1 MKDRITRADVAI
13 NAGVSESTVSRALS
27 NSSQISEAI
36 KEKVRD
42 VAGNLGYIPNRQA
55 ALLAKNKTFRLGLV
69 VRTYKSFTPFSRS
82 YFPRLLDGTLQRAEE
97 RGFSITII
105 LDSVDDVP
113 KDLSLPVRSKEVDGL
128 LFSVTPMDDPRYR
141 DLKARDIPFV
151 LVNNRREGYFCVD
164 CDAETGM
171 REAFNHITT
180 LGHRR
185 IAYIAGDPIYWDGK
199 MRLEIF
205 TRLADEYGITATVV
219 PGNFSM
225 TRGREAA
232 GELLER
238 RDPPTLIMCASDRS
252 ALGVLSYC
260 RDRGIKIP
268 GNLSLIGFDNLGPA
282 RDAVPG
288 LTTINQPI
296 SLMGGEAT
304 DMLIDILENRSPE
317 PVRSLKTDFII
328 RESTG
333 RPLRYV
339 AASERSKRNAE
350 NSNDRSR

>member
-27 NSSQISEAI
+27 DSSQISEAI

-42 VAGNLGYIPNRQA
+42 VAGELGYIPNRQA

-69 VRTYKSFTPFSRS
+69 VRKYKSFTPFSRS

-105 LDSVDDVP
+105 LDNVEDVP
-113 KDLSLPVRSKEVDGL
+113 KDLSLPVRSREVDGL
-128 LFSVTPMDDPRYR
+128 LFSVTPLDDPRYS
-141 DLKARDIPFV
+141 DLKARNIPFV
-151 LVNNRREGYFCVD
+151 LVNNRREEFFCVD
-164 CDAETGM
+164 SDAESGM
-171 REAFNHITT
+171 REAFSYSTT

-185 IAYIAGDPIYWDGK
+185 IAYIAGDTAYWDGK
-199 MRLEIF
+199 ARLEVF
-205 TRLADEYGITATVV
+205 NRLAEEYDIKSLVV

-225 TRGREAA
+225 SRGREAA
-232 GELLER
+232 AELLAR
-238 RDPPTLIMCASDRS
+238 RDSPTLIMCASDRS

-260 RDRGIKIP
+260 RDRGIDIP
-268 GNLSLIGFDNLGPA
+268 GDLSLIGFDDLGPA

-296 SLMGGEAT
+296 SQMGSEAT

-317 PVRSLKTDFII
+317 TVRSLKTNFVI

-333 RPLRYV
+333 RPFRKKM
-339 AASERSKRNAE
+339 ASERRK
-350 NSNDRSR
+350 

>member
-27 NSSQISEAI
+27 DSSQISEAI
-36 KEKVRD
+36 KVKVRD
-42 VAGNLGYIPNRQA
+42 IAGSLGYIPNRQA

-105 LDSVDDVP
+105 LDNVGDVP
-113 KDLSLPVRSKEVDGL
+113 KDLSLTVRSKEVDGL
-128 LFSVTPMDDPRYR
+128 LFSVTPMDDPRYGE
-141 DLKARDIPFV
+141 LKARDIPFV
-151 LVNNRREGYFCVD
+151 LVNNRKEGYFCVD
-164 CDAETGM
+164 CDAESGM
-171 REAFNHITT
+171 REAFSHIAN

-185 IAYIAGDPIYWDGK
+185 IAYIAGDPTYWDGK
-199 MRLEIF
+199 VRLEIF
-205 TRLADEYGITATVV
+205 VRLAQEFGLAATVV
-219 PGNFSM
+219 PGDFSM
-225 TRGREAA
+225 ARGREAA
-232 GELLER
+232 GELLEHR
-238 RDPPTLIMCASDRS
+238 NAPTLIMCASDRS

-260 RDRGIKIP
+260 RDRGISIP
-268 GNLSLIGFDNLGPA
+268 GDLSLIGFDNLGPA

-288 LTTINQPI
+288 LTTIHQPVA
-296 SLMGGEAT
+296 LMGGEAT

-317 PVRSLKTDFII
+317 SVRSIKTDFIL

-333 RPLRYV
+333 RPLRQK
-339 AASERSKRNAE
+339 AASGRSK
-350 NSNDRSR
+350 

>member
-27 NSSQISEAI
+27 DSSQISEAI
-36 KEKVRD
+36 KEKVRG
-42 VAGNLGYIPNRQA
+42 VAGALGYIPNRQA

-82 YFPRLLDGTLQRAEE
+82 YFPRLLDGTLQCAEE

-105 LDSVDDVP
+105 LDTVDEEP
-113 KDLSLPVRSKEVDGL
+113 KDLSLPVRSREVDGL
-128 LFSVTPMDDPRYR
+128 LFSVTPMDEPRYE
-141 DLKARDIPFV
+141 DLKSRNIPFV
-151 LVNNRREGYFCVD
+151 LVNNRKEGYFCVD
-164 CDAETGM
+164 CNPEPGM
-171 REAFNHITT
+171 REAFSHITA
-180 LGHRR
+180 LGHQS
-185 IAYIAGDPIYWDGK
+185 IAYITGDTDYWDGK
-199 MRLEIF
+199 VRLDIF
-205 TRLADEYGITATVV
+205 RHLADEFNLKATIV

-238 RDPPTLIMCASDRS
+238 RDSPSLIMCASDRS

-260 RDRGIKIP
+260 RDRGIEIP
-268 GNLSLIGFDNLGPA
+268 GELSLIGFDNLGPA

-288 LTTINQPI
+288 LTTINQPVAR
-296 SLMGGEAT
+296 MGGEAT
-304 DMLIDILENRSPE
+304 DMLIDILEDRSPDS
-317 PVRSLKTDFII
+317 VRSLKTDFII

-333 RPLRYV
+333 RPLRSE
-339 AASERSKRNAE
+339 AASTRSI
-350 NSNDRSR
+350 

>member
-97 RGFSITII
+97 RGYSITII
-105 LDSVDDVP
+105 LDSVDDEP
-113 KDLSLPVRSKEVDGL
+113 KDLSLPVRSREVDGL
-128 LFSVTPMDDPRYR
+128 LFSVMPMDDPRYE
-141 DLKARDIPFV
+141 DLKAREIPFV
-151 LVNNRREGYFCVD
+151 LVNNRREGYYCVD
-164 CDAETGM
+164 CDAESGM
-171 REAFNHITT
+171 REAFSHITA

-185 IAYIAGDPIYWDGK
+185 IAYIAGDSDYWDGK
-199 MRLEIF
+199 VRLEVF
-205 TRLADEYGITATVV
+205 NRLAKEYNVDAALV
-219 PGNFSM
+219 PGDFSL

-238 RDPPTLIMCASDRS
+238 RDSPSLIMCASDRS
-252 ALGVLSYC
+252 ALGVMSYC
-260 RDRGIKIP
+260 RDRGISIP

-288 LTTINQPI
+288 LTTIHQPV
-296 SLMGGEAT
+296 SMMGAEAT

-317 PVRSLKTDFII
+317 PVSSLTTDFVI
-328 RESTG
+328 RDSTG
-333 RPLRYV
+333 RPFRKA
-339 AASERSKRNAE
+339 AASGRRN
-350 NSNDRSR
+350 